1 MKTFFSLIIILSGCL
16 SIGRAAVIF
25 SNVST
30 RELSVGDRVH
40 YSVSIM
46 APKGAGILPPDPSSS
61 FGTLTV
67 KEWNT
72 RKFEQEKADSTV
84 FEYAVTTYKAEPC
97 TIPELFFILEGK
109 DKTDTLKTEA
119 IPLTLIPQIT
129 TDSVDIMDL
138 RPQQVTGKRPLW
150 WLWMV
155 LCALVLTAGII
166 AGRFYFK
173 RARRPPP
180 PPPPKP
186 PYEEAIEAL
195 AALEAKKYLLMG
207 LVREYVF
214 ELSDILK
221 RYIERRF
228 SINAAEFTTEEMLAW
243 LGISPL
249 EKTQRTAMEWFF
261 RATDPVKF
269 AKMLPDQDTLARFG
283 IEVRAFLEATR
294 PTIQAEA
301 KQEDQPQTKGSA
313 S

>member
-72 RKFEQEKADSTV
+72 RKFEREKADSTV

-97 TIPELFFILEGK
+97 TIPELSFILEGK

-129 TDSVDIMDL
+129 ADSVDIMDL
-138 RPQQVTGKRPLW
+138 RPQQVTGQRPLW

-166 AGRFYFK
+166 AGRFFFK
-173 RARRPPP
+173 RAQRPPP

-186 PYEEAIEAL
+186 PYEEAIEAI
-195 AALEAKKYLLMG
+195 ATLEAKKYLLKG

-294 PTIQAEA
+294 PAIQAEA
-301 KQEDQPQTKGSA
+301 KQEDQPQIKGSA